1 MRHAQNLQRSFAG
14 SSERVFK
21 ITTSNE
27 NPESTTLN
35 LCGSFTREYVPE
47 VEKALS
53 PAGTKRRKLAL
64 DLAQVTLV
72 DRAAIVFLCAARSKN
87 IAIHN
92 VPVYVRLWME
102 QEDCKG
108 PLQVD

>member
-1 MRHAQNLQRSFAG
+1 M
-14 SSERVFK
+14 FK
-21 ITTSNE
+21 ITMSNE

-35 LCGSFTREYVPE
+35 LCGRFTREYVSE

-53 PAGTKRRKLAL
+53 PAGTKRRKLAI

-72 DRAAIVFLCAARSKN
+72 DRAAIVFLCAARSKK
-87 IAIHN
+87 IVIHN
-92 VPVYVRLWME
+92 VPVYVRLWMD
-102 QEDCKG
+102 QEDCKD